1 METAFVRSAVALV
14 ALVSCVGCG
23 GPARVWEGRYPTA
36 EYRLNVRD
44 ASGAPV
50 AGAELSVVDGE
61 GRPSYRFPIEEH
73 QKGSSIVSDAR
84 GLITLHHVGGG
95 YELGAACFDVLK
107 VLYVKGTC
115 DKVKFSLRI
124 ARAGKVVETLSFDAL
139 HEPFPTTPEGAERFM
154 GLPVTRAVV
163 ALRVDRAQDFLNR
176 LDPRTRQV
184 VRSRAARLEWD
195 GLVEAELEF
204 KVITRDVV
212 LR

>member
-1 METAFVRSAVALV
+1 METAIVRSAVALV
-14 ALVSCVGCG
+14 ACALLGCG

-73 QKGSSIVSDAR
+73 HKGSTIVSDAR

-124 ARAGKVVETLSFDAL
+124 TRAGKVETVPFDAL
-139 HEPFPTTPEGAERFM
+139 HEAFPTTREGAERFM

-163 ALRVDRAQDFLNR
+163 ALRVDRAQDFLNK
-176 LDPRTRQV
+176 LDPRTRQI

-195 GLVEAELEF
+195 GLVETELEF